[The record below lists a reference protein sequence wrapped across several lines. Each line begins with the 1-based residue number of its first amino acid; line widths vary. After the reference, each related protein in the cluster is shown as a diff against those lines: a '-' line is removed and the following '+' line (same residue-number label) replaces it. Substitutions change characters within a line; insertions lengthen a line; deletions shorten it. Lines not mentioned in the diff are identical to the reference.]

1 MSNAAKPHANEHRG
15 KPEVVTLSIGIGFF
29 LISDAPFP
37 QNPTS
42 SQRDMYLFDFPLSK
56 IFRLLGFLQRDLQ
69 FLISRCHKSSVGTVF
84 HSGIYIFLF
93 PAVKI
98 PLLAW
103 YSTAR
108 FTIFD
113 FPLFQAFFLPDF
125 AKGATSINLDFSSL
139 ATSPSPDF

>member
-1 MSNAAKPHANEHRG
+1 VPAWFSTARF
-15 KPEVVTLSIGIGFF
+15 TF
-29 LISDAPFP
+29 
-37 QNPTS
+37 
-42 SQRDMYLFDFPLSK
+42 FDFPLSK

-103 YSTAR
+103 FSTAR

-125 AKGATSINLDFSSL
+125 AKGATSIN
-139 ATSPSPDF
+139 PDC

>member
-1 MSNAAKPHANEHRG
+1 VRF
-15 KPEVVTLSIGIGFF
+15 TF
-29 LISDAPFP
+29 
-37 QNPTS
+37 
-42 SQRDMYLFDFPLSK
+42 FDFPLSK

-69 FLISRCHKSSVGTVF
+69 FLISRCHKSSVGTIF

-125 AKGATSINLDFSSL
+125 AKGATSINPNLQISNHPYKPRYTKPPRQNRTLDSSH
-139 ATSPSPDF
+139 TKTPVSHYYHYNG